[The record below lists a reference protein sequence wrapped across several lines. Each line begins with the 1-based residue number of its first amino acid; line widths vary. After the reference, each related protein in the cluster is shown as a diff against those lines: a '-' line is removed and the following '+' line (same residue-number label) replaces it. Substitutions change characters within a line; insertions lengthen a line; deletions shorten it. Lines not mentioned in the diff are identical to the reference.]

1 MTKTFYLGCH
11 QPGWLADSPVA
22 LFISDRRLRAFKRP
36 PFAVCDWALDSG
48 GFTELSTYGSW
59 DHGPSPAEYVE
70 RIRRYQRGIGRLQFA
85 APQDWMAEPWI
96 LAKTGLTVIEHQR
109 RTVDNFVALRALAPD
124 LPIIPVLQGWTV
136 DDYRRAIGMFRA
148 VGVDLTAEPLVG
160 VGSVCRRQHTEEI
173 GRVFTAIRDAGV
185 PRLHGFGVK
194 LLGLR
199 RYGHLLTSGDS
210 LSWSMQA
217 RREPALAGCSGHIN
231 CANCRR
237 YAYFWARRM
246 ATEFATAGK
255 RVG

>member
-1 MTKTFYLGCH
+1 M
-11 QPGWLADSPVA
+11 V
-22 LFISDRRLRAFKRP
+22 
-36 PFAVCDWALDSG
+36 
-48 GFTELSTYGSW
+48 E
-59 DHGPSPAEYVE
+59 PS
-70 RIRRYQRGIGRLQFA
+70 
-85 APQDWMAEPWI
+85 I
-96 LAKTGLTVIEHQR
+96 LAKTGLTLIEHQR
-109 RTVDNFVALRALAPD
+109 RTVDNFVALRALAPE

-136 DDYRRAIGMFRA
+136 DDYQRAIGMFRA

-173 GRVFTAIRDAGV
+173 GRVFAAIRDAGV

-237 YAYFWARRM
+237 YAYSWARRM
-246 ATEFATAGK
+246 AAEFGRSPLVALNSEGVSAA
-255 RVG
+255 